1 MKSLESLLEAE
12 KIQIALITETKLREK
27 QKINIKGYKWIGKN
41 RKQKDGGG
49 VGILIAKN
57 IEKHVLEDNT
67 GEEYEDLE
75 SKWIKLESRPK
86 NISIGVFYGP
96 QENEKVEKT
105 KEIFE
110 KLENQ
115 ITQKLTENELI
126 IGGDFN
132 AKLEIIKPTEKQ
144 EQSRNGKILQ
154 DLITKKDLD
163 PISKKADIGTW
174 TRFEWNNKGK
184 KINSGLYHH
193 NKTNSKKHHPHNCGR
208 KGKQKD
214 IWKQQERN
222 RPQHNNN

>member
-1 MKSLESLLEAE
+1 M
-12 KIQIALITETKLREK
+12 
-27 QKINIKGYKWIGKN
+27 
-41 RKQKDGGG
+41 
-49 VGILIAKN
+49 
-57 IEKHVLEDNT
+57 LEDNT

-132 AKLEIIKPTEKQ
+132 AKLEINKPTEKQ

-163 PISKKADIGTW
+163 PISIKADIGTW
-174 TRFEWNNKGK
+174 TRFEWNNKEKKTTVDYIITTKRIAENTTHTIVDEKGNK
-184 KINSGLYHH
+184 MIYGSNKKETDHNTIITNIKINNPRKKTYI
-193 NKTNSKKHHPHNCGR
+193 NKRRINNNEG
-208 KGKQKD
+208 
-214 IWKQQERN
+214 WKEFNRRIQERN
-222 RPQHNNN
+222 EKREIRTLEYEEAEK